1 MKKELQRLIVAVPA
15 VALVVF
21 LVGGFLTRG
30 AMSNLP
36 FLRGQSGAA
45 GGGVSEVTGLVDQR
59 PWQTVEALAPL
70 AVSAEEQ
77 RMAREA
83 ERLADHEV
91 DQAFAMA
98 LRQASLETRVLTG
111 DALALQQK
119 VTRLQELVKEDQVKV
134 DNLTASLKGA
144 NGVVA
149 DSDDLDIAKAQLQL
163 ERDELSDATEDLA
176 RLSGDKRGQIQQELT
191 AREAAMKKFDEMVDS
206 GGQTAVV
213 SSKRYRTLAGRV
225 SAWFDQRSR
234 MALIEQAQAQ
244 ADADVAALSKQHDEI
259 EQKSSAATA
268 AMSASSAATPV
279 SVMNTTARDGA
290 SVKGRV
296 ARMGEVH
303 ALAQLHSI
311 LDDRL
316 DTEKQLSA
324 VYGRWL
330 GQVQL
335 QHRIVTHLIMVSLA
349 GIAFIVLFAALL
361 GTGVQMMLDRS
372 VVDKRRLQTLRTIS
386 SLGIQLVT
394 LLLVLLVVFGAQF
407 GSVAT
412 VVGLATAGLTVVF
425 QDFILAFFG
434 WFVLMGK
441 NGIRV
446 GDWVEINGVGGE
458 VVEIGLFRT
467 TLLETGN
474 WTDKGHPTGRR
485 VTFVNKYAI
494 SGQYFNFSTVGQW
507 MWDELSVN
515 IPAGADTYKIIEAI
529 HGAVIK
535 ETEKDA
541 DLAEEEWH
549 RSTKQHV
556 LTQFS
561 AKPSVDM
568 RPAAAGIDIIVRYV
582 TRAGERFE
590 MRNRLYQAVI
600 DLLHRPETAAALT
613 DGKS

>member
-1 MKKELQRLIVAVPA
+1 
-15 VALVVF
+15 
-21 LVGGFLTRG
+21 
-30 AMSNLP
+30 
-36 FLRGQSGAA
+36 
-45 GGGVSEVTGLVDQR
+45 
-59 PWQTVEALAPL
+59 
-70 AVSAEEQ
+70 
-77 RMAREA
+77 
-83 ERLADHEV
+83 
-91 DQAFAMA
+91 
-98 LRQASLETRVLTG
+98 
-111 DALALQQK
+111 
-119 VTRLQELVKEDQVKV
+119 LVKEDQAKV
-134 DNLTASLKGA
+134 DSLTASLKGA

-163 ERDELSDATEDLA
+163 EKDELGDATEDLA
-176 RLSGDKRGQIQQELT
+176 RVSGDKRGQIQQELT
-191 AREAAMKKFDEMVDS
+191 AREAAMKKFDDMVDS
-206 GGQTAVV
+206 GEGQTAVV
-213 SSKRYRTLAGRV
+213 SSKRYSTLAGRL

-234 MALIEQAQAQ
+234 MDLIAQAQTQ
-244 ADADVAALSKQHDEI
+244 ADADVAALTKQHLEI
-259 EQKSSAATA
+259 EQKSSVASA
-268 AMSASSAATPV
+268 AMDASGGAQPV
-279 SVMNTTARDGA
+279 NVSSLLPSVGDGSS

-296 ARMGEVH
+296 ARMAQVH
-303 ALAQLHSI
+303 ALAQMHSI
-311 LDDRL
+311 VDDRL
-316 DTEKQLSA
+316 DTQKQLSE

-330 GQVQL
+330 AQVRL
-335 QHRIVTHLIMVSLA
+335 QHRIVTHLILQSLA
-349 GIAFIVLFAALL
+349 GIAFLLLFAALL
-361 GTGVQMMLDRS
+361 GMGVRKMLDRS

-394 LLLVLLVVFGAQF
+394 LLLVLLVVFGAGF
-407 GSVAT
+407 GQVAT

-434 WFVLMGK
+434 WFVLMGRT
-441 NGIRV
+441 GIRV

-515 IPAGADTYKIIEAI
+515 IPPGENTYKIIEAI
-529 HGAVIK
+529 HAAVIK

-549 RSTKQHV
+549 RATKQQG
-556 LTQFS
+556 LSQFT

-568 RPAAAGIDIIVRYV
+568 RPASSGIDIIVRYV
-582 TRAGERFE
+582 TRAGDRFD

-600 DLLHRPETAAALT
+600 DLLHKPQTAAAALS
-613 DGKS
+613 DGAKA